1 MEVSRREANNMLDHG
16 ILNVPLPKRGNIDAQ
31 IDKYK
36 AEQAAIKK
44 AETKAAKTEF
54 NTNKVIA
61 KELWNKVDK
70 DLIKQDAK
78 KLGVK
83 FSELR
88 DILHDFVKWQPHKA
102 IKVLPNYIN
111 S

>member
-1 MEVSRREANNMLDHG
+1 MLDHG
-16 ILNVPLPKRGNIDAQ
+16 ILNVPLSKRGNIDDQ
-31 IDKYK
+31 LDKYK
-36 AEQAAIKK
+36 AEQVAIKNTEAKSAK
-44 AETKAAKTEF
+44 AEFSANKA
-54 NTNKVIA
+54 IA
-61 KELWNKVDK
+61 KELWIKVDK

-88 DILHDFVKWQPHKA
+88 DVLHDFVKWQPHKA

>member
-1 MEVSRREANNMLDHG
+1 MLDHG
-16 ILNVPLPKRGNIDAQ
+16 ILNVPLSKRGNIDTQ

-44 AETKAAKTEF
+44 AKEEEEQAEF
-54 NTNKVIA
+54 TYNKEIA
-61 KELWNKVDK
+61 KELWNQVDK

-78 KLGVK
+78 KRGVK

>member
-1 MEVSRREANNMLDHG
+1 MLDHG
-16 ILNVPLPKRGNIDAQ
+16 ILNVPLSKRGNIDAQ

-44 AETKAAKTEF
+44 TGSKAAKAIF
-54 NTNKVIA
+54 NDNKEIA

-78 KLGVK
+78 KRGVK

-88 DILHDFVKWQPHKA
+88 DVLHDFVKWQPHKA
-102 IKVLPNYIN
+102 IKVLPDYIN

>member
-1 MEVSRREANNMLDHG
+1 MLDHG
-16 ILNVPLPKRGNIDAQ
+16 ILNVPLSKRGNIDAQ

-36 AEQAAIKK
+36 AEQEAAKKAKEKAIKAEFSANK
-44 AETKAAKTEF
+44 A
-54 NTNKVIA
+54 IA
-61 KELWNKVDK
+61 KELWSKVDK

-78 KLGVK
+78 KRGVK

-88 DILHDFVKWQPHKA
+88 DVLHDLVKWQPHKA
-102 IKVLPNYIN
+102 IKVLSNYIK

>member
-1 MEVSRREANNMLDHG
+1 MLDHG
-16 ILNVPLPKRGNIDAQ
+16 ILNVKLSKRGNIDAQ
-31 IDKYK
+31 IDQYK
-36 AEQAAIKK
+36 TEQAAIKK
-44 AETKAAKTEF
+44 AKDKSAKVEF
-54 NTNKVIA
+54 NTNKAIA

-78 KLGVK
+78 KRGVK

-88 DILHDFVKWQPHKA
+88 DILDDFVKWQPHKA
-102 IKVLPNYIN
+102 IEVLPNYIN

>member
-1 MEVSRREANNMLDHG
+1 MLDHG
-16 ILNVPLPKRGNIDAQ
+16 ILNVPLSKRGNIDAQ

-36 AEQAAIKK
+36 AELEAAKKTKEKAIKAEFSANK
-44 AETKAAKTEF
+44 A
-54 NTNKVIA
+54 IA

-78 KLGVK
+78 KRGVK

-88 DILHDFVKWQPHKA
+88 DVLHDFVKWQPNKA
-102 IKVLPNYIN
+102 IKVLPDYIN

>member
-1 MEVSRREANNMLDHG
+1 MLDHG
-16 ILNVPLPKRGNIDAQ
+16 ILNVPLSKRENIDTQ

-36 AEQAAIKK
+36 AEQLAAKKAKEKAIK
-44 AETKAAKTEF
+44 AEF
-54 NTNKVIA
+54 NANKEMA
-61 KELWNKVDK
+61 KELWSKVDK

-78 KLGVK
+78 KRGVK

-88 DILHDFVKWQPHKA
+88 DVLHDFVKWQPNKA
-102 IKVLPNYIN
+102 IKVLPGYIN